1 MYDAVFRALLHFLFY
16 PFIFIWTGELAQLA
30 RASAL
35 QAEGQ
40 GFKSPILQNAETD
53 EVCFGIGFYESKAR

>member
-1 MYDAVFRALLHFLFY
+1 MIILYIILTFL
-16 PFIFIWTGELAQLA
+16 GELAQLA

-40 GFKSPILQNAETD
+40 GFEPPILHTDNERSLTGTREGKKDEGGAE
-53 EVCFGIGFYESKAR
+53 ESVPR

>member
-1 MYDAVFRALLHFLFY
+1 MCTVQVNSYSFLSF
-16 PFIFIWTGELAQLA
+16 PVLSKNKNSHGELAQLA

-40 GFKSPILQNAETD
+40 GFEPPILHSSGTVAQLVRAPL
-53 EVCFGIGFYESKAR
+53 

>member
-1 MYDAVFRALLHFLFY
+1 MCTLQTVFCFFPRSVKKERNGRQ
-16 PFIFIWTGELAQLA
+16 GELAQLA

-40 GFKSPILQNAETD
+40 GFEPPILHYGMSRRGTVAQLVRAPL
-53 EVCFGIGFYESKAR
+53 

>member
-1 MYDAVFRALLHFLFY
+1 MWTHGARTFLYLSFF
-16 PFIFIWTGELAQLA
+16 PLDVRHQENGELAQLA

-40 GFKSPILQNAETD
+40 GFKPLILHHGRTEVSPQFFENN
-53 EVCFGIGFYESKAR
+53 

>member
-1 MYDAVFRALLHFLFY
+1 MCTHGARTFLYLSFF
-16 PFIFIWTGELAQLA
+16 PLDVRHQENGELAQLA

-40 GFKSPILQNAETD
+40 GFKPLILHQKQT
-53 EVCFGIGFYESKAR
+53 